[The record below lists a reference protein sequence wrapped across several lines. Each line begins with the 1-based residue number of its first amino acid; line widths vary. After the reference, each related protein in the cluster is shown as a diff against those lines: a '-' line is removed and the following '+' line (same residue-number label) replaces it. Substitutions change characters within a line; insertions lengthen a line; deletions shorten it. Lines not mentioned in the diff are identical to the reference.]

1 MDLGAAGLNEQPFR
15 THGRPLS
22 IVAYASQ
29 SDALKVLE
37 ETCTI
42 PHGLSLLQGPALS
55 GKTTVIRQFVDALPE
70 ESSVAVV
77 DGDGLNTMGLFEAV
91 LRQFGYV
98 LDHSSTSE
106 LLAML
111 RVFALQ
117 QTAKHVPPL
126 LIIENMHALN
136 PSALRALCELAS
148 LNYRGM
154 SALKIILVS
163 DRSLLTIIK
172 SPAMKSI
179 NRRLTRD
186 FHLRPMGNSEAMD
199 FLYAKLRAAGCVI
212 PEFIFP
218 ASVCTDLWRAS
229 GGWPGILDRIALLSL
244 AKAETLPVSS
254 EQVQRPVLPR
264 GTWDSSSFVEAQQD
278 TDSPPEPPTLYV
290 SFDGETLHELTFD
303 KQRFLIGRSEHNDV
317 PISSKFISRHHAL
330 LVRQGSAT
338 LLMDLNST
346 NGTFVNSRRISNHV
360 LLHDDVI
367 TVGNH
372 RIKFNDPHA
381 TSRDSLD
388 AIEFSDT
395 VILKTLDDM
404 RELLAQEN
412 TAIMPVALTENL
424 PTSGINPG

>member
-29 SDALKVLE
+29 SEALKVLK

-148 LNYRGM
+148 LNYRGT
-154 SALKIILVS
+154 SALKIVLVS

-172 SPAMKSI
+172 SPAMKCI

-254 EQVQRPVLPR
+254 EQVERPVLPR
-264 GTWDSSSFVEAQQD
+264 GTWDSTSFVEAQQE
-278 TDSPPEPPTLYV
+278 TGSPPEPPTLYV

-303 KQRFLIGRSEHNDV
+303 KQ
-317 PISSKFISRHHAL
+317 
-330 LVRQGSAT
+330 
-338 LLMDLNST
+338 
-346 NGTFVNSRRISNHV
+346 
-360 LLHDDVI
+360 
-367 TVGNH
+367 
-372 RIKFNDPHA
+372 
-381 TSRDSLD
+381 
-388 AIEFSDT
+388 
-395 VILKTLDDM
+395 
-404 RELLAQEN
+404 
-412 TAIMPVALTENL
+412 
-424 PTSGINPG
+424 